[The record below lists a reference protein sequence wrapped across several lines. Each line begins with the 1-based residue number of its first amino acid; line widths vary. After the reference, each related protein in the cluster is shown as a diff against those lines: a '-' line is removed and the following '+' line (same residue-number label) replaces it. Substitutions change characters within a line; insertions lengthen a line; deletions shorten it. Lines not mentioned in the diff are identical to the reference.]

1 LKIKENT
8 TLLELNLSNNQL
20 SYNGV
25 LPIINVLKTNNN
37 TLSYINL
44 RNNFISD
51 SEKAPFIRYF
61 RTNRRLR

>member
-8 TLLELNLSNNQL
+8 TLLELNLSYNQL

-25 LPIINVLKTNNN
+25 LPIINVLKTNN
-37 TLSYINL
+37 TLSYIKL
-44 RNNFISD
+44 DDNFISD
-51 SEKAPFIRYF
+51 SEKASFIKHL